1 MSIPI
6 ETEILL
12 RLSLMVDESHGM
24 EGMFRRF
31 SHQTLQLLGGIASV
45 VLECR
50 DADLDVDPGTPPTC
64 FSMPRSY
71 DDTLEFREFMGRW
84 VRRGEPECPPPGA
97 RGLQVIRA
105 SGLTFVVF
113 DLPEF
118 GHWVLVFAAEIP
130 RGAFLRELA
139 PIARRLAS
147 AARSIR
153 REQDL
158 RRADTLER
166 IYRRLA
172 MTFLRVGGGRLRDKI
187 MGGLGEMGRYVEV
200 DRTYVFQYDLEAQT
214 ASNIYEWCASGIEP
228 QIEHLQDLPMA
239 LFPEWMEHHTRGE
252 NMVIPDVLALDPA
265 DPLRGTL
272 GAQGIKSLLA
282 IPMMKGKEPWG
293 FVGFDSVRSHTR
305 WTPTDAALLGVFAQL
320 LLNALLR
327 EERAMKIRRV
337 QRAVEESAAES
348 KRLAEEATRLLEA
361 RTRFISTVSHEIRTP
376 LTGVLGMV
384 ELLATTELTDRQRDF
399 VEALDRSGRLL
410 KSTVDHLLDAARL
423 EAGKVVLEVAPVSPR
438 VLVADVAS
446 IYGAMAQEKG
456 LELGTQVADSVPPVV
471 WGDEVRLKQALGNL
485 VSNAI
490 KFTEA
495 GRVTI
500 RSEYRPGRDGEDGHL
515 ILGVRDT
522 GIGFDKSQAKRIT
535 EEFWQARQSGTVTR
549 GIREGS
555 GLGLAIVQELSRLM
569 GGELHIASEMGV
581 GSDLWLKLPLPV
593 RRPSAGKAARGGA
606 GSGADVVGAPA
617 GGGEDAGDGG
627 LAGAPVAPGDD
638 AGAGAVPVDSG
649 ATGAPGALSTLQGL
663 RILVVDDY
671 PTGRAVLLGQLRH
684 LGALG
689 TPASDGVEALV
700 ALDAHRFDAV
710 VLDCHMPRMDGFQVL
725 RVLRRW
731 KQEGRP
737 VPPVV
742 AISAD
747 SSTEV
752 EARAARSGA
761 IRFLQKPYR
770 LADLRAA
777 LREAIWKDGGQPL
790 MPPPAVVD
798 PTTGD

>member
-1 MSIPI
+1 
-6 ETEILL
+6 
-12 RLSLMVDESHGM
+12 
-24 EGMFRRF
+24 
-31 SHQTLQLLGGIASV
+31 
-45 VLECR
+45 
-50 DADLDVDPGTPPTC
+50 
-64 FSMPRSY
+64 
-71 DDTLEFREFMGRW
+71 
-84 VRRGEPECPPPGA
+84 
-97 RGLQVIRA
+97 
-105 SGLTFVVF
+105 
-113 DLPEF
+113 
-118 GHWVLVFAAEIP
+118 
-130 RGAFLRELA
+130 
-139 PIARRLAS
+139 
-147 AARSIR
+147 
-153 REQDL
+153 
-158 RRADTLER
+158 
-166 IYRRLA
+166 
-172 MTFLRVGGGRLRDKI
+172 
-187 MGGLGEMGRYVEV
+187 
-200 DRTYVFQYDLEAQT
+200 
-214 ASNIYEWCASGIEP
+214 
-228 QIEHLQDLPMA
+228 
-239 LFPEWMEHHTRGE
+239 
-252 NMVIPDVLALDPA
+252 MVIPDVLALDPA

-305 WTPTDAALLGVFAQL
+305 WTPTDAALLEVFAQL

-337 QRAVEESAAES
+337 QRALEESAAES

-606 GSGADVVGAPA
+606 ASGADVVGAPA
-617 GGGEDAGDGG
+617 AGPAEADVVAAPAGGGEEVGDVGDG
-627 LAGAPVAPGDD
+627 
-638 AGAGAVPVDSG
+638 G
-649 ATGAPGALSTLQGL
+649 ATGAPGALPTLQGL

-777 LREAIWKDGGQPL
+777 LREAIRKNGGQPF
-790 MPPPAVVD
+790 MPPPTVVE